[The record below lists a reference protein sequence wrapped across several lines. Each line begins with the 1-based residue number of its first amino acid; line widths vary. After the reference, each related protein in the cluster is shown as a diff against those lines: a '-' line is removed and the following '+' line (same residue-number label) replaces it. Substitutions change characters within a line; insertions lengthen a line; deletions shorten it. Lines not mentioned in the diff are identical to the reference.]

1 MAENVVI
8 GIESD
13 VSGLN
18 KIIDDLERLGQ
29 VDKKTADEFRV
40 STKQYTDRQKAV
52 KDTGTELDN
61 LGKKAETSSK
71 KVKAA
76 SKESSDALGGLGN
89 VAKQIGEGIV
99 AAFAVERIISFGKE
113 SINAFVSSQEKTEKL
128 RFALE
133 NISKDGGSFDR
144 LIKQSEQ
151 LQESLRTFDAEDIQG
166 IQAMQAEFGLTAN
179 QIERLTPLIL
189 ELSTIQKVD
198 LATATDTALKAV
210 EGQTRG
216 LKTVGASFKDTG
228 SSVENFNLL
237 VQNLSKFEG
246 SAADS
251 LNTVNG
257 QLKAQQVEAEN
268 LQESIGQRLAPAI
281 LALKNGALEA
291 ADALVSLFLPNDA
304 RTQAVSDIERL
315 KGIFKNNNTDEI
327 KAKISDVEKQIIK
340 LKQEAKDLPFDLDRG
355 ERLDEIKDRIDAL
368 TRRISAGKS
377 VILDRQEAEKKAA
390 EDAKRNADLEV
401 IAKQNL
407 SNLTKKQ
414 LQDEISVL
422 KERKDANSKDVQDQ
436 IERRQAAI
444 DALAKLNDDAAK
456 KAAAARQS
464 ASDKLREQTLK
475 DQQDA
480 LSTAQTDAIAKLNQ
494 DKKNAEEN
502 AKLLFEQGN
511 KSKADKENLRQDL
524 LAIDQKFDA
533 EILKAQ
539 NDLNEKQKALN
550 EKNLQEDLKST
561 LAIQDQLAS
570 EQAKKVFDAF
580 QAKGDFSK
588 QAQEELS
595 NELSAIEVNA
605 AITKDKEILASSI
618 STDEEKINAK
628 RDIAEQ
634 ELKLAKDTSKQKIA
648 IQEQEKQIIQEI
660 EDTALSAIL
669 DAYSQ
674 SLNNQIELL
683 GQSKEEQSKVFDD
696 AEQKNQDRRDKG
708 IIGEREFRAEEKRL
722 NDEKVKSEQEAQ
734 KKINDLK
741 RKADIA
747 NRIQKLFEIGI
758 ATARNAIEQPGP
770 LGVLIPY
777 WLGLGGI
784 QAAAVLAT
792 PLPKYKK
799 GTLNLQGANDEV
811 PIIAH
816 RGEAITP
823 SEQSKEY
830 RDTLA
835 AIHGRT
841 IPFKVMNDF
850 VKGYRMKDLKSKDS
864 NTIIK
869 TDIDYDK
876 LATAMMRVSGDLAYT
891 TKRGLSKIAE
901 SLTNHYVDNVYRARS

>member
-281 LALKNGALEA
+281 LALKTSP
-291 ADALVSLFLPNDA
+291 SLC
-304 RTQAVSDIERL
+304 IC
-315 KGIFKNNNTDEI
+315 
-327 KAKISDVEKQIIK
+327 
-340 LKQEAKDLPFDLDRG
+340 
-355 ERLDEIKDRIDAL
+355 
-368 TRRISAGKS
+368 
-377 VILDRQEAEKKAA
+377 RQE
-390 EDAKRNADLEV
+390 L
-401 IAKQNL
+401 
-407 SNLTKKQ
+407 
-414 LQDEISVL
+414 
-422 KERKDANSKDVQDQ
+422 
-436 IERRQAAI
+436 
-444 DALAKLNDDAAK
+444 
-456 KAAAARQS
+456 
-464 ASDKLREQTLK
+464 
-475 DQQDA
+475 
-480 LSTAQTDAIAKLNQ
+480 
-494 DKKNAEEN
+494 
-502 AKLLFEQGN
+502 
-511 KSKADKENLRQDL
+511 
-524 LAIDQKFDA
+524 
-533 EILKAQ
+533 
-539 NDLNEKQKALN
+539 
-550 EKNLQEDLKST
+550 
-561 LAIQDQLAS
+561 IQ
-570 EQAKKVFDAF
+570 
-580 QAKGDFSK
+580 
-588 QAQEELS
+588 
-595 NELSAIEVNA
+595 
-605 AITKDKEILASSI
+605 
-618 STDEEKINAK
+618 
-628 RDIAEQ
+628 R
-634 ELKLAKDTSKQKIA
+634 
-648 IQEQEKQIIQEI
+648 
-660 EDTALSAIL
+660 
-669 DAYSQ
+669 
-674 SLNNQIELL
+674 
-683 GQSKEEQSKVFDD
+683 
-696 AEQKNQDRRDKG
+696 
-708 IIGEREFRAEEKRL
+708 
-722 NDEKVKSEQEAQ
+722 
-734 KKINDLK
+734 
-741 RKADIA
+741 
-747 NRIQKLFEIGI
+747 
-758 ATARNAIEQPGP
+758 
-770 LGVLIPY
+770 
-777 WLGLGGI
+777 
-784 QAAAVLAT
+784 
-792 PLPKYKK
+792 
-799 GTLNLQGANDEV
+799 
-811 PIIAH
+811 
-816 RGEAITP
+816 
-823 SEQSKEY
+823 
-830 RDTLA
+830 
-835 AIHGRT
+835 
-841 IPFKVMNDF
+841 
-850 VKGYRMKDLKSKDS
+850 
-864 NTIIK
+864 
-869 TDIDYDK
+869 
-876 LATAMMRVSGDLAYT
+876 
-891 TKRGLSKIAE
+891 
-901 SLTNHYVDNVYRARS
+901 